1 MRWDALLHL
10 TVSSLTGMRESRD
23 ELRSMNKKKPADKG
37 TQSTTQR
44 AYIAL
49 REAIITGAIAPGEKL
64 KVETLKST
72 LETGASPVREA
83 LSLLTSDQL
92 VERRD
97 QRGFRVAVANKNQFE
112 EILSLRC
119 KLEDLALRASIE
131 TAGQEWEEQL
141 VLSHHHMS
149 KAYAEPLDVFEAHH
163 RAFHMALL
171 SACGSPI
178 LLRFCEQLYD
188 LNIRYRY
195 LVVKSEGYADRD
207 VAGEHQAILDAAIK
221 GDVEKASQ
229 QLTQHY
235 SKTGSY
241 LAELIEFT

>member
-1 MRWDALLHL
+1 M
-10 TVSSLTGMRESRD
+10 S
-23 ELRSMNKKKPADKG
+23 KKAPTDQG

-44 AYIAL
+44 AYLAL
-49 REAIITGAIAPGEKL
+49 REAIITGEIAPGEKL

-83 LSLLTSDQL
+83 LSLLTSNQL

-97 QRGFRVAVANKNQFE
+97 QRGFRVALASRKQFE

-119 KLEDLALRASIE
+119 QLEDLALRASVE
-131 TAGQEWEEQL
+131 AGGREWEEQL
-141 VLSHHHMS
+141 VLSHHHMT
-149 KAYAEPLDVFEAHH
+149 KAYAEPPAVFEEYH

-171 SACGSPI
+171 AACDSPI

-195 LVVKSEGYADRD
+195 LALKNERYAKRD
-207 VAGEHQAILDAAIK
+207 VAGEHKSILDAAIS
-221 GDVEKASQ
+221 GDVENTSTELVA
-229 QLTQHY
+229 HY
-235 SKTGSY
+235 KKTGGY
-241 LAELIEFT
+241 LAELIELS

>member
-1 MRWDALLHL
+1 
-10 TVSSLTGMRESRD
+10 
-23 ELRSMNKKKPADKG
+23 MNKKATAETG

-49 REAIITGAIAPGEKL
+49 REAIITGEIPPGEKL

-97 QRGFRVAVANKNQFE
+97 QRGFRVAVASRSQFG

-119 KLEDLALRASIE
+119 KLDDLALRASVKSSD
-131 TAGQEWEEQL
+131 QDWEERL
-141 VLSHHHMS
+141 VLSHHHMT
-149 KAYAEPLDVFEAHH
+149 KAQAEPLDVFEQHH
-163 RAFHMALL
+163 KAFHMALL

-195 LVVKSEGYADRD
+195 LAVKSENYAKRD
-207 VAGEHQAILDAAIK
+207 VAGEHKAILEAAIA
-221 GDVEKASQ
+221 GDVEKASTE
-229 QLTQHY
+229 LESHY
-235 SKTGSY
+235 RKTGGY
-241 LAELIEFT
+241 LAELIEEQ

>member
-1 MRWDALLHL
+1 M
-10 TVSSLTGMRESRD
+10 S
-23 ELRSMNKKKPADKG
+23 KKNAMDTG

-44 AYIAL
+44 AYLAL
-49 REAIITGAIAPGEKL
+49 REAIITGEIAPGEKL

-72 LETGASPVREA
+72 LETGASPLREA
-83 LSLLTSDQL
+83 LSLLTSNQL

-97 QRGFRVAVANKNQFE
+97 QRGFRVALASRKQFE

-119 KLEDLALRASIE
+119 KLEDLALRASVE
-131 TAGQEWEEQL
+131 SGGREWEEQV

-149 KAYAEPLDVFEAHH
+149 KAYSEPLAVFEEYHK
-163 RAFHMALL
+163 AFHMALIA
-171 SACGSPI
+171 ACDSPI

-195 LVVKSEGYADRD
+195 LALKNESYAKRD
-207 VAGEHQAILDAAIK
+207 VAGEHQAILDAAIG
-221 GDVEKASQ
+221 GDVEIAST
-229 QLTQHY
+229 QLSAHY
-235 SKTGSY
+235 NKTGVY